1 MLNCGEEEE
10 VTEGRCLSG
19 SVRPLRWENSRSS
32 GKVQAN
38 LHACTRLS
46 FQPQAPPNESSFGR
60 CSCGGRDWS
69 EARLACST
77 ALLEPCP
84 QFTSPTSSLAGRGWC
99 GRNRLRSPCFVEGS
113 RVRSKVRRKID
124 EQTAPLASDS
134 ANPTWE
140 QGSVRSKQGSRIHR
154 QP

>member
-46 FQPQAPPNESSFGR
+46 FQPQAPPNESS
-60 CSCGGRDWS
+60 
-69 EARLACST
+69 
-77 ALLEPCP
+77 
-84 QFTSPTSSLAGRGWC
+84 LAGAVAVAETGQRPDLPVAPPSS
-99 GRNRLRSPCFVEGS
+99 NHVLSSP
-113 RVRSKVRRKID
+113 
-124 EQTAPLASDS
+124 APLHPWLAGVGVGEIGFGHPVLWREVGSD
-134 ANPTWE
+134 
-140 QGSVRSKQGSRIHR
+140 QR
-154 QP
+154 